1 MTPLTHIV
9 VVAAT
14 WTQLLFG
21 LRLIAAAL
29 PWLWPM
35 AHAGWRLARC
45 VEPGREKCREH
56 FSEEVAAL
64 HVRLRDA
71 MTTPWSA
78 PLLFVG
84 AALLGAALVSDAV
97 GDLAAAVTSRPDT
110 WSHVKMWGDCFAD
123 AGGVTGMS
131 FIRATF
137 AERRTASFGVS
148 LGLFLTGVGI
158 AVATL

>member
-1 MTPLTHIV
+1 MTPIAHV
-9 VVAAT
+9 VLVAAT

-21 LRLIAAAL
+21 FRLIAAAL

-45 VEPGREKCREH
+45 NEPGRVECRAY
-56 FSEEVAAL
+56 FSGEVAAL

-78 PLLFVG
+78 PLLFIG
-84 AALLGAALVSDAV
+84 AALIGAALVSDAV
-97 GDLAAAVTSRPDT
+97 GDLAAAVTSRPDA
-110 WSHVKMWGDCFAD
+110 WSQVKVWGDCLAA

-131 FIRATF
+131 FVRATF

-148 LGLFLTGVGI
+148 LGLFLTGIGI